1 MKHIRKNSCPHN
13 YSNWVHS
20 VSGTGKARWDEVPT
34 AMKRSLLGTLNS
46 EQGWLCAYTMRR
58 IECTTS
64 HIEHIKPQS
73 RCRADLPGS
82 DLDYRNLVACFPAD
96 GMRKHFRYGA
106 QKKGS
111 WWERNGAAFVS
122 PLHAHCERRFLF
134 DIAGGVSAVNDNSA
148 AMTTIV
154 VLGLAHKSLAE
165 DRKRV
170 IAEFLYGSK
179 GSAPLSL
186 AKAQRAFQQ
195 ICNAQKGRFYEFCVA
210 IRDALAEYIRRLSRQ
225 RTGTRRTR

>member
-1 MKHIRKNSCPHN
+1 MKHIRKNSCPHI

-20 VSGTGKARWDEVPT
+20 VAGTDKARWDEVPI
-34 AMKRSLLGTLNS
+34 AMKRPLLDALIS

-58 IECTTS
+58 IESTS
-64 HIEHIKPQS
+64 SHVEHIKPQS

-82 DLDYRNLVACFPAD
+82 DLEYGNLVACFPAD

-111 WWERNGAAFVS
+111 WWQHNGAAFVS
-122 PLHAHCERRFLF
+122 PLHVHCERRFRF
-134 DIAGGVSAVNDNSA
+134 DIAGGISAVNNNNA
-148 AMTTIV
+148 AMTTIE

-170 IAEFLYGSK
+170 IAEFLYGSN
-179 GSAPLSL
+179 GSAPLTL
-186 AKAQRAFQQ
+186 AKAQRALQQ
-195 ICNAQKGRFYEFCVA
+195 ICKAQKGRFYEFCVA
-210 IRDALAEYIRRLSRQ
+210 IRDAVDEYIRRLLRQ
-225 RTGTRRTR
+225 RTGTRRIR